1 MSALHHLNVE
11 GKLDLVTRKNF
22 QQLRKEV
29 LQDLIVSRGDIYQDE
44 IAICFLKRGVIWG
57 AAQHRSSARA
67 SLSAAPGSILVVPKK
82 FSDEFFLILLRLING
97 TSQSVESLNMLI
109 KPSSTSQWQAST
121 TKIMPDSLNDF
132 MRRQLKIMQV

>member
-22 QQLRKEV
+22 QQVRKEV

-44 IAICFLKRGVIWG
+44 IVICILKRGVIWG
-57 AAQHRSSARA
+57 AAQHRSSIRA
-67 SLSAAPGSILVVPKK
+67 SHPEAPGSILGVPKK
-82 FSDEFFLILLRLING
+82 FSDEFFLMLQRVING

-109 KPSSTSQWQAST
+109 EPSCTSQWQAST
-121 TKIMPDSLNDF
+121 TKKRGVINRGTTGLV
-132 MRRQLKIMQV
+132 L